1 MSKKN
6 RLRNNIKMKI
16 MNNKTKVK
24 SSNLRSVGQL
34 LPIRLI
40 WVMIL
45 TLGLLNTGCEN
56 NKEETEVE
64 PDEYYVKYEVNSST
78 IYSGGKLEVTI
89 NSETN
94 VPLVLTIDQ
103 RVLWEV
109 IIGPVEKGFV
119 ASMTVKA
126 IDETNDQLKL
136 FTNIHVSKNNSPFA
150 LKKTDGS
157 DTPRDQVNITYTI
170 NY

>member
-1 MSKKN
+1 
-6 RLRNNIKMKI
+6 
-16 MNNKTKVK
+16 MNDNTKVK
-24 SSNLRSVGQL
+24 SSNLRSIGQML
-34 LPIRLI
+34 TIRLF
-40 WVMIL
+40 WVMII
-45 TLGLLNTGCEN
+45 TLGLINTSCEN
-56 NKEETEVE
+56 NKEGTEVD

-89 NSETN
+89 NSEAN
-94 VPLVLTIDQ
+94 LPLVLTIDQ

-119 ASMTVKA
+119 ASMNVNA

-136 FTNIHVSKNNSPFA
+136 YTTIHVSKNNSPFA

>member
-1 MSKKN
+1 
-6 RLRNNIKMKI
+6 
-16 MNNKTKVK
+16 MNAKSEVK
-24 SSNLRSVGQL
+24 SSNLRSIDHL

-45 TLGLLNTGCEN
+45 TLGLMNTSCEN
-56 NKEETEVE
+56 SKEGTEID

-89 NSETN
+89 SSETIL
-94 VPLVLTIDQ
+94 PLVLTIDQ

-119 ASMTVKA
+119 ASMKVKA
-126 IDETNDQLKL
+126 KDETNDQLKL
-136 FTNIHVSKNNSPFA
+136 YTNIHVSKNNSPFA